1 MYGLSNAQQ
10 TAGSRSPPPRSLF
23 AMADPAALTQQEL
36 VDYLVTA
43 VEETDVLYVVYWLQE
58 MRRRGLLDSNLD
70 PAAKGINLDRES
82 ALS

>member
-1 MYGLSNAQQ
+1 
-10 TAGSRSPPPRSLF
+10 
-23 AMADPAALTQQEL
+23 MADPAALTQQEL

-43 VEETDVLYVVYWLQE
+43 VEEADVQYVVYWLQE
-58 MRRRGLLDSNLD
+58 MRKRGLLDSCLD